1 MFRTIKP
8 EIRIIGWDDASFTF
22 KDKYTLIAGVVC
34 RGGTQIDGLITT
46 KITVDGTDTTEKIAE
61 AINRSKHKEQL
72 RVIMLDGI
80 TFGGFNI
87 VDIDMLHK
95 KTGIPVIVVI
105 REKPDLRAIKK
116 SLSRFE
122 DAEKRWQLI
131 EKAGEIRKLDVKNK
145 VLKGSRTIYY
155 QKAGMEEYD
164 AERIINLTAV
174 NSVVPEPIRM
184 AHIICSGIKSE
195 RERT

>member
-8 EIRIIGWDDASFTF
+8 EIRIIGWDDAPFTF
-22 KDKYTLIAGVVC
+22 KDKYTMIAGVVC
-34 RGGTQIDGLITT
+34 RGGTQIDGLITA
-46 KITVDGTDTTEKIAE
+46 KITVDGMDTTDKIAE
-61 AINRSKHKEQL
+61 AINRSKHREQL

-105 REKPDLRAIKK
+105 REKPDLRAIHK
-116 SLSRFE
+116 SLSKFHDIE
-122 DAEKRWQLI
+122 HRWQLI
-131 EKAGEIRKLDVKNK
+131 EKAGEIRKVDVKNK
-145 VLKGSRTIYY
+145 VLKGRRTIYY

-184 AHIICSGIKSE
+184 AHIICSGIKNK
-195 RERT
+195 RA